1 MDKVIQVVAMPCDT
15 NPDGDIFGG
24 WLLSQ
29 MDLAGGILAKQKA
42 KSRVVTITV
51 DKMTFLKPV
60 NVGDILVCYADVE
73 AVGNTSITISVVAC
87 AIRAQN
93 GIEERVTEGLF
104 KYVAI
109 DENRKPKKIV
119 VEADPRIMEAFNNL

>member
-1 MDKVIQVVAMPCDT
+1 MNKIPVIQVVAMPCNT

-29 MDLAGGILAKQKA
+29 MDLAGGVLAKKKA

-60 NVGDILVCYADVE
+60 NVGDLLICYCSIE
-73 AVGNTSITISVVAC
+73 TIGNTSITILVEAC
-87 AIRAQN
+87 AVRAKD
-93 GIEERVTEGLF
+93 GTEEKVTEGLF

-109 DENRKPKKIV
+109 DENRKPRKI
-119 VEADPRIMEAFNNL
+119 E